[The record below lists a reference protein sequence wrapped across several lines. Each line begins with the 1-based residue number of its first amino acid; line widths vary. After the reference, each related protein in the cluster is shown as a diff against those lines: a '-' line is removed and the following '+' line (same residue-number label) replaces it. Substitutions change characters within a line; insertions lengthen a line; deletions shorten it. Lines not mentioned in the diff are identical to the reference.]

1 MLHSGLPLGGLGAV
15 QGSPVRFRFHALPGG
30 QDGAGSRRCAGM
42 CVWGTSDKVGNVRV
56 LKDVLFGF
64 AMFRVTT
71 RRHECRW
78 VGGHMGNKLAVAK
91 QGMRP
96 EPSLAKW
103 CRRGLG
109 FGQGGVNGEG
119 LW

>member
-1 MLHSGLPLGGLGAV
+1 
-15 QGSPVRFRFHALPGG
+15 
-30 QDGAGSRRCAGM
+30 M
-42 CVWGTSDKVGNVRV
+42 CRQVFVWGTNDKSGHVR
-56 LKDVLFGF
+56 LLEDVLFGF
-64 AMFRVTT
+64 PMFMVTA
-71 RRHECRW
+71 RRNEGRR
-78 VGGHMGNKLAVAK
+78 VGGHVGNKFAVAK
-91 QGMRP
+91 GMRP